1 MKRLM
6 KYMKVC
12 AGLLL
17 MAGTS
22 ACNHDDFLTVD
33 YYDIIDGDMMFTSI
47 ENAES
52 GLIGCYDMFYPNSD
66 YCGDWGLKPQIML
79 GDHPTLDTQATAWD
93 RNYCIQA
100 WTADDNDISNGWNH
114 AYHAISRC
122 NTFIKGLK
130 EADFEESDKV
140 MMMAEARAIRAW
152 FYMFLTQS
160 WGRVPMLDEED
171 TYATAPN
178 KARAEN
184 EAAMWDF
191 IIADLQYAADNL
203 TWAPR
208 NNEAGRVTKG
218 MATAYLAEAYMW
230 KAYKHSADYATYD
243 TFATPDESV
252 ETSSYLI
259 AEELLKSIIDSGQ
272 YELNPSFTTL
282 WDPGAVWTK
291 EALWEVVY
299 QRYDNGG
306 AWGGQFNYDC
316 KLLNFYCA
324 CPDLGGWGTLY
335 LSWEWWMSYEDGDRR
350 RDASGIT
357 APVTDLIQEKGEVGH
372 IRQLSDGTYVSTH
385 PYLQQD
391 ITHST
396 YKRDAEGEKAP
407 AIWSLKWWRTTR
419 ADWGQHYI
427 SPLQIYYKRYAN
439 VLLDYAECRFR
450 NHGADDATG
459 WEYIA
464 QIRDRA
470 FGNREVGRKA
480 ELTAI
485 YLPYYQ
491 EQFNNY
497 YTDRPAPTEYPIPFQ
512 EEAVTVPDARTY
524 YTQVKNETGMNS
536 PVWLVALT
544 MERRK
549 EFNAEFCLKFDL
561 QRSGVFED
569 YINHVYPKNVGYPD
583 SDPAALNDYHY
594 YRSWDHNN
602 RRLLFPI
609 PNNEI
614 LKNDAISTED
624 QNAGY

>member
-178 KARAEN
+178 KPRAEN

-291 EALWEVVY
+291 EAH
-299 QRYDNGG
+299 G
-306 AWGGQFNYDC
+306 A
-316 KLLNFYCA
+316 
-324 CPDLGGWGTLY
+324 GWVNNELQKYTEESVSTG
-335 LSWEWWMSYEDGDRR
+335 MDGDKTVLILTAKRVGNDFYSGR
-350 RDASGIT
+350 INSKGKKSFQYGKVEASIKLPKT
-357 APVTDLIQEKGEVGH
+357 ANGLWPAFWMMGDNDKQWPACGE
-372 IRQLSDGTYVSTH
+372 I
-385 PYLQQD
+385 D
-391 ITHST
+391 IM
-396 YKRDAEGEKAP
+396 EMGEKAGI
-407 AIWSLKWWRTTR
+407 ANNTTET
-419 ADWGQHYI
+419 YI
-427 SPLQIYYKRYAN
+427 N
-439 VLLDYAECRFR
+439 
-450 NHGADDATG
+450 
-459 WEYIA
+459 
-464 QIRDRA
+464 
-470 FGNREVGRKA
+470 
-480 ELTAI
+480 TAI
-485 YLPYYQ
+485 HYGPNAEGHKQIFQTMNVENSLQDGNYHIYSLEWNENELIVKVDDILIKKFYIGAGS
-491 EQFNNY
+491 EQFEYFNY
-497 YTDRPAPTEYPIPFQ
+497 KFYFIFNL
-512 EEAVTVPDARTY
+512 AVGGDFPGIT
-524 YTQVKNETGMNS
+524 
-536 PVWLVALT
+536 
-544 MERRK
+544 
-549 EFNAEFCLKFDL
+549 
-561 QRSGVFED
+561 
-569 YINHVYPKNVGYPD
+569 
-583 SDPAALNDYHY
+583 DPALITAL
-594 YRSWDHNN
+594 
-602 RRLLFPI
+602 
-609 PNNEI
+609 
-614 LKNDAISTED
+614 ED
-624 QNAGY
+624 GESAQMFVDWVKIYN